1 MAVPIV
7 YRAASTGAKRAWS
20 RLFNTAKQSKKL
32 KAATGVVGGTVVV
45 DQVITDDS
53 TAREAFDK
61 LVAYAKEKGIS
72 FGESLQQMFSE
83 TGSTDP
89 KDVSAYNEIMTWANQ
104 QETGSVLHTAYEQ
117 VKAERDSLARILNQD
132 YGSDDIQR
140 VGPLEYHAKTERDF
154 VNDLV
159 VEDAYAMIRSRFSI
173 RMINALLQIIPILQQ
188 PDGVDIFDQL
198 EERYVRTRH

>member
-7 YRAASTGAKRAWS
+7 YRAATTGVKRAWS
-20 RLFNTAKQSKKL
+20 RLFNAAKQSKKL
-32 KAATGVVGGTVVV
+32 KTATGVVGGTVVV

-53 TAREAFDK
+53 SARQAFDK
-61 LVAYAKEKGIS
+61 LVDYAKEKGIS
-72 FGESLQQMFSE
+72 FGESLEQMFSE

-89 KDVSAYNEIMTWANQ
+89 QDVSAYNEVMTWANQ
-104 QETGSVLHTAYEQ
+104 HEVGPALYAAYEK
-117 VKAERDSLARILNQD
+117 VKEERDNLTKVLSQD

-140 VGPLEYHAKTERDF
+140 VGPLEYHAKTESEF

-159 VEDAYAMIRSRFSI
+159 VEDAYALVRSRFGV

-188 PDGVDIFDQL
+188 PDGADIFDQL